1 MVVGCDIT
9 DMHQPG
15 LIQLFRTIKRLVE
28 FDPVFE
34 DEVAVVFAVPE
45 TSLSTE
51 FSTAYVASQGTGL

>member
-1 MVVGCDIT
+1 MIL
-9 DMHQPG
+9 QSG
-15 LIQLFRTIKRLVE
+15 LIQLFHTIKRLVE

-51 FSTAYVASQGTGL
+51 FGTAYVTSQGTGL

>member
-1 MVVGCDIT
+1 
-9 DMHQPG
+9 MHQSG

-45 TSLSTE
+45 ASLSTE
-51 FSTAYVASQGTGL
+51 FSTAYVTSQGTGL